1 MDGKGL
7 FTWKSGK
14 TYEGD
19 WVDNRMNGKGIMKW
33 PDGRV
38 YNGEFVNDLRSG
50 KGYIITLNGK
60 KLWGIF
66 KEGKMIE
73 REDKSNLQ
81 LPV

>member
-7 FTWKSGK
+7 YKWSSGK

-38 YNGEFVNDLRSG
+38 YNGDFVNDIRNG
-50 KGYIITLNGK
+50 KGFIILSNGEK
-60 KLWGIF
+60 NWGKF
-66 KEGKMIE
+66 KDGKMIE
-73 REDKSNLQ
+73 REDKTNLQ
-81 LPV
+81 LPI